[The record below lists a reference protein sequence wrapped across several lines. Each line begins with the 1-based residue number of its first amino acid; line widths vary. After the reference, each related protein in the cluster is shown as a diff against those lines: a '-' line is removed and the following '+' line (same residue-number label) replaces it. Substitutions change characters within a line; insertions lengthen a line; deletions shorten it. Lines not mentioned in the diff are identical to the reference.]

1 MAFRLS
7 LYWWYEGVTIMSF
20 TKRPSWLL
28 IKMRWS
34 VLVVLCFEE
43 DPEVWPPGYLRL
55 ASHECVVNG
64 SVSYVWEIGIAKGE
78 VSLSR

>member
-1 MAFRLS
+1 
-7 LYWWYEGVTIMSF
+7 
-20 TKRPSWLL
+20 
-28 IKMRWS
+28 MRWS